1 MTSPSV
7 SRLSSDLSYV
17 QSEQTIIH
25 ERTSLRLDLIV
36 LLFSIGKLIKKQ
48 YYLIKKS
55 LNRLGVS
62 IHAGARIKM
71 AIY

>member
-1 MTSPSV
+1 MTSPNA

-36 LLFSIGKLIKKQ
+36 LLLSIGKLIKKHN
-48 YYLIKKS
+48 YLIKKIPKPPERKHS
-55 LNRLGVS
+55 CRGQD
-62 IHAGARIKM
+62 
-71 AIY
+71 